1 MNCAVVMDTEN
12 FRVLQINAV
21 YGVGST
27 GRFCLE
33 MEAGL
38 DHLGIKCYTA
48 YSSQGSF
55 KPNNGFL
62 IGRRI
67 DHKIHALLSRIWG
80 LQGYFSKKATI
91 ELIEYANKLKPDVVH
106 IHNLHANYI
115 NLEALLNYLAVSN
128 IPTVLTLHD
137 CWFYTGKCT
146 HYTADN
152 CYKWKESCG
161 SCPRLHKD
169 NTSWFFDRTSRM
181 LSDKNR
187 WFAQIPRLAVIG
199 VSDWITG
206 QAKQSILRGANE
218 ISRIYNWIDSD
229 KFRPVDSGLSVRQK
243 YGIKPDSFLMLSVA
257 SAWSNSKGLD
267 KFLKLASV
275 LKYDESLFLVGSL
288 PGNTI
293 LPDNIIHLGAVH
305 DIEELNAIYS
315 AADLFLNFSIEESF
329 GMVTAESLSSGTP
342 VIVMNST
349 ASPELVGEQCG
360 YIADHTRFED
370 ILKKIALV
378 KMYGKMHFSSH
389 CRMYAIENFNKLR
402 LVSAYR
408 DIYLKI
414 SQARN

>member
-1 MNCAVVMDTEN
+1 MNCDVVMITES

-38 DHLGIKCYTA
+38 DHLGIECYTA
-48 YSSQGSF
+48 YSSQGPF
-55 KPNNGFL
+55 KPINGYL
-62 IGRRI
+62 IGRQI
-67 DHKIHALLSRIWG
+67 DHKIHALLSRICG
-80 LQGYFSKKATI
+80 LQGYFSRKATI
-91 ELIEYANKLKPDVVH
+91 ELIEYAKKLKPDVVH

-115 NLEALLNYLAVSN
+115 NIEGLLSYLAISN

-146 HYTADN
+146 HYTADD
-152 CYKWKESCG
+152 CYRWKDSCG

-169 NTSWFFDRTSRM
+169 NTSWFFDRTSQM

-206 QAKQSILRGANE
+206 QARQSILRGANE
-218 ISRIYNWIDSD
+218 ICRIYNWIDSE
-229 KFRPVDSGLSVRQK
+229 KFCPVDSNLKVRQK

-257 SAWSNSKGLD
+257 TAWSNSKGLD
-267 KFLKLASV
+267 KFLKLSSV
-275 LKYDESLFLVGSL
+275 LKHDESLLLVGNL
-288 PGNTI
+288 PRNI
-293 LPDNIIHLGAVH
+293 NLPDNIIHINATH

-329 GMVTAESLSSGTP
+329 GMVTAESLSAGTP
-342 VIVMNST
+342 AIVMNST
-349 ASPELVGEQCG
+349 ASPELIGAQCG
-360 YIADHTRFED
+360 YIADHMQFED
-370 ILKKIALV
+370 IINKISLV
-378 KMYGKMHFSSH
+378 KMHGKMHFSAH
-389 CRMYAIENFNKLR
+389 CRNFAIDHFNKSR

-408 DIYLKI
+408 DIYLKL
-414 SQARN
+414 SQTRM